1 MRPLALAAVTL
12 TLAAACVVSTPDPSS
27 GDRPDASTTPD
38 APSNSN
44 CIPAASPPGDGHH
57 NAGAN
62 CLGCHTG
69 NGAPKWTAAGTL
81 YNLAG
86 TAPVAGATITLID
99 SSGKT
104 LTIVSATN
112 GNFWTNA
119 ALQMPLRVRA
129 SKCPSAVFMSM
140 EAPAGACNSCHSTS
154 GNPGRIKMP

>member
-1 MRPLALAAVTL
+1 MRPHTLAAVAL
-12 TLAAACVVSTPDPSS
+12 TLSAACVVQTPDPSS
-27 GDRPDASTTPD
+27 GDRPDATTAD
-38 APSNSN
+38 APPNNTN
-44 CIPAASPPGDGHH
+44 CIPAATPPGDGHH

-69 NGAPKWTAAGTL
+69 NGAPRWTAAGTL

-99 SSGKT
+99 SANKSI
-104 LTIVSATN
+104 TIVSATN
-112 GNFWTNA
+112 GNFWTTE

-140 EAPAGACNSCHSTS
+140 QAPAGACNSCHSTG